1 MTSRAAPW
9 RAVAPH
15 AIAWREWNDE
25 LVVYNDATG
34 NTHHLAPLGG
44 KVLIALLTH
53 PSGIE
58 LSALVQVVAETAGIP
73 DAQFLA
79 PNVEEALTELAGL
92 QLAACDSA

>member
-1 MTSRAAPW
+1 MSRATPW
-9 RAVAPH
+9 RAVAPQ
-15 AIAWREWNDE
+15 AIAWREWDDE
-25 LVVYNDATG
+25 LVVYDDVTG

-58 LSALVQVVAETAGIP
+58 LPALVQVVADAAGIP
-73 DAQFLA
+73 DAQLLA

-92 QLAACDSA
+92 ELAACDPA